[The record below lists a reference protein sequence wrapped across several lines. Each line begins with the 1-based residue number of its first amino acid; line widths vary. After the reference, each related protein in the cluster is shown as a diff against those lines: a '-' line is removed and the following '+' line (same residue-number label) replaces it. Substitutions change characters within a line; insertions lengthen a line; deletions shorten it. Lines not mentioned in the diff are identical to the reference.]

1 MATSSDPPANA
12 LRAVP
17 ASVAIIMDGNGRWA
31 QRRGLPRMAG
41 HRAGAVAVDRV
52 TEAAVR
58 AGVKCLTLYAF
69 STENW
74 QRPQDEVATLWK
86 LLVRDLKRR
95 APKCLK
101 QGVRLVAIGRRD
113 RMPEVA
119 LKELASVER
128 ATAGCSAMTLCLA
141 LDYGGQWDLCELAE
155 RVRRGERDGS
165 LEAGPITPERIHA
178 LLPSA
183 VVPPVDLLI
192 RTGGEA
198 RVSNFLPWQ
207 LTYAELLFLPV
218 LWPDFDE
225 EGLSAAIDEFG
236 RRQRR
241 FGRVEDSTDAAARRP
256 AAAPDRQPATIRR

>member
-1 MATSSDPPANA
+1 MATPSDPPANG
-12 LRAVP
+12 LQAVP

-58 AGVKCLTLYAF
+58 AGVKSLTLYAF

-95 APKCLK
+95 GPKCLK

-119 LKELASVER
+119 LKELESVER
-128 ATAGCSAMTLCLA
+128 ATAGCREMTLCLA

-165 LEAGPITPERIHA
+165 LDAAPITPER
-178 LLPSA
+178 LQSLMPSA
-183 VVPPVDLLI
+183 
-192 RTGGEA
+192 
-198 RVSNFLPWQ
+198 
-207 LTYAELLFLPV
+207 
-218 LWPDFDE
+218 
-225 EGLSAAIDEFG
+225 
-236 RRQRR
+236 
-241 FGRVEDSTDAAARRP
+241 
-256 AAAPDRQPATIRR
+256 